1 MDTCDIRAKWTQ
13 RLARWPLSLE
23 FFHMLF
29 GSDAAQHTRL
39 LDWLLRH
46 WEVAP
51 RGWAQMRAYVRTR
64 AVVLYWLG

>member
-1 MDTCDIRAKWTQ
+1 
-13 RLARWPLSLE
+13 
-23 FFHMLF
+23 MLF

-51 RGWAQMRAYVRTR
+51 RGWAQVRAYVRTR